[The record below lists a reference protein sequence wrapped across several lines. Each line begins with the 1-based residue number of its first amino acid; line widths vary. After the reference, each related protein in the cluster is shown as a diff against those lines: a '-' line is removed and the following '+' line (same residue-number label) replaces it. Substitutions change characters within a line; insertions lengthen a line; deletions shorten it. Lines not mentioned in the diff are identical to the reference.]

1 MQLSCPLPYSDLCP
15 SPIKELSKV
24 EPTAKHGTGS
34 LKNTGGLSTKQ
45 NTNGLKGFL
54 KKKAVDCH
62 QKWKFQPALGRQQNH
77 ANPCMGR
84 NHARLVW
91 AWWYGGMQMIAWA
104 GPELAAKLKR
114 RTNEVW
120 TSKACQST
128 CHGQNQACVESGALP
143 SSREICRRVVFY
155 FTEYPLYGSET

>member
-1 MQLSCPLPYSDLCP
+1 
-15 SPIKELSKV
+15 
-24 EPTAKHGTGS
+24 
-34 LKNTGGLSTKQ
+34 
-45 NTNGLKGFL
+45 
-54 KKKAVDCH
+54 
-62 QKWKFQPALGRQQNH
+62 
-77 ANPCMGR
+77 
-84 NHARLVW
+84 
-91 AWWYGGMQMIAWA
+91 MIAWA